1 MRPSCPRVWCD
12 IDPMLGGSG
21 HVSDSLIAVVL
32 CGQVSESLIAVVL
45 CGQVSDSLIAIV
57 LGPLCAALLVALVVF
72 VVVKTFASRRRRRQR
87 FNHGNSMPR
96 SHTERTS
103 FAR

>member
-1 MRPSCPRVWCD
+1 VRPSCPRVWYD

-32 CGQVSESLIAVVL
+32 CGQVSESLIA
-45 CGQVSDSLIAIV
+45 IV
-57 LGPLCAALLVALVVF
+57 LGPICAALLVALVVF

-87 FNHGNSMPR
+87 LNHGNSMPR